1 MKLSAVRRRPRRPF
15 RIAVSLCLVSILLL
29 PLSAQ
34 EEPIEETP
42 PPEAPVAPEA
52 AVAPEA
58 PEGFEVVKP
67 PLLTETRSLKGSIDL
82 SGETRYRTF
91 RFEVPE
97 DSLRTEIRIDDAQ
110 GDLDLFV
117 RYGGEI
123 LDYSRVDASAVSD
136 DYNERLILSRFGESP
151 LWPGEYYLDVAYKR
165 ELPPSENGRP
175 LNRLDFTVSLRH
187 QLARAEKRL
196 EAGER
201 ISGIL
206 QPDEGMMKI
215 YAVEV
220 KDWDRALRIDIADT
234 TGDVDIFVAYENQ
247 NLSPESADYSSESL
261 LGRESLVID
270 QESFPSLQSGT
281 YYILLVDQ
289 VSDVFPVAFTLWTSK
304 GREAPAALLDIPP
317 IPDPDD
323 PLQHAIGATAEVI
336 GKEGRGS
343 GCVVSPEGYLLTN
356 WHVVRDGQNRPA
368 DPVYIAF
375 TLNQRNPP
383 KELFKGRVVRFDEK
397 LDLALIKIDAGR
409 YGQPIPP
416 GYRFPAFNLGYSEK
430 ATIGQPISILGYPS
444 NGGIGSRVSITL
456 TRGVISGFEASP
468 EGTYL
473 KTDGEISFGNS
484 GGAVFDA
491 FGELLGLPAS
501 ISSDRE
507 GKIGFILPVTMIP
520 PSWLKIIEGSH

>member
-1 MKLSAVRRRPRRPF
+1 MF
-15 RIAVSLCLVSILLL
+15 ILLFHLMLL
-29 PLSAQ
+29 PLTAQ
-34 EEPIEETP
+34 EGEPEEVP
-42 PPEAPVAPEA
+42 ASDEIP
-52 AVAPEA
+52 A
-58 PEGFEVVKP
+58 PEGFEIPKP
-67 PLLTETRSLKGSIDL
+67 PLLSQNRSLQGSIDL
-82 SGETRYRTF
+82 AGEVRYQTF

-97 DSLRTEIRIDDAQ
+97 DALRTVVKLSNAN

-136 DYNERLILSRFGESP
+136 AYNEELVLSRFGEAG
-151 LWPGEYYLDVAYKR
+151 LWPGEYYVDVAYKR
-165 ELPPSENGRP
+165 ELPPTEEGRP
-175 LNRLDFTVSLRH
+175 IRILDFSISVEH
-187 QLARAEKRL
+187 QRALPKERL
-196 EAGER
+196 EAGDR
-201 ISGIL
+201 VSGIL
-206 QPDEGMMKI
+206 QPDEGMMKL

-220 KDWDRALRIDIADT
+220 KEWDSALRLDIGDT
-234 TGDVDIFVAYENQ
+234 TGDVDLFVAYENP
-247 NLSPESADYSSESL
+247 NVSPESADFSSESL

-270 QESFPSLQSGT
+270 QQSFPRLQAGT
-281 YYILLVDQ
+281 YYVLLVDQ
-289 VSDVFPVAFTLWTSK
+289 VSDVFPVVYTLWTSK
-304 GREAPAALLDIPP
+304 GRDAPDALLDIPP

-336 GKEGRGS
+336 GSDGRGS

-383 KELFKGRVVRFDEK
+383 KELFRGRVERYDEK
-397 LDLALIKIDAGR
+397 LDLALIKIESGR
-409 YGQPIPP
+409 YGQPIPA

-430 ATIGQPISILGYPS
+430 AVIGQPISILGYPS
-444 NGGIGSRVSITL
+444 NGGIGSRASITL
-456 TRGVISGFEASP
+456 TRGIISGFEASP